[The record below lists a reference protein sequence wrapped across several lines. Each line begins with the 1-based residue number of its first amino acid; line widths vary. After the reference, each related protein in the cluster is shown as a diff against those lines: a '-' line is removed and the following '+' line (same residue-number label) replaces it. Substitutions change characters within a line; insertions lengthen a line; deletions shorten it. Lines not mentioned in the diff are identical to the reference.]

1 MSRGVQS
8 FKLTEVRRVLR
19 AVKEAGLETK
29 QVRVG
34 DVEIEIGKPATDAQ
48 SAANGSDLDRELAE
62 FEARHGQV

>member
-29 QVRVG
+29 RVRVG
-34 DVEIEIGKPATDAQ
+34 EVEIEIGRPTGEVPAAQ
-48 SAANGSDLDRELAE
+48 DTPESVKALI
-62 FEARHGQV
+62 

>member
-29 QVRVG
+29 RVRVG
-34 DVEIEIGKPATDAQ
+34 DVEIEIGRPA
-48 SAANGSDLDRELAE
+48 G
-62 FEARHGQV
+62 EAPAVQDTPESVKALI